1 MYNLQLQ
8 FESHLKNDN
17 ALRRHILPI
26 LEFLYLLRNLL
37 KL

>member
-26 LEFLYLLRNLL
+26 FLNF
-37 KL
+37 